1 MYDVSELR
9 PNGKET
15 AALILICVVV
25 LVAIFCAGYMLG
37 LRNSGKDVHDNGN
50 AAQHVR
56 EELGS
61 VESNIGAAG
70 SGIDNASAAAG
81 RIEERI
87 DAAQERVD
95 YLKST
100 AAESRRIIE
109 ECQSVLREVRAGG
122 EKDPAPH

>member
-1 MYDVSELR
+1 MYDIQLFR
-9 PNGKET
+9 PPNKET
-15 AALILICVVV
+15 AVAVLIGVIV
-25 LVAIFCAGYMLG
+25 LVGIFCAGYLLG
-37 LRNSGKDVHDNGN
+37 LRNAGKDIPDNGN
-50 AAQHVR
+50 AAQYVR

-61 VESNIGAAG
+61 VGSNIGAAG
-70 SGIDNASAAAG
+70 SGIDNAAAAAG

-87 DAAQERVD
+87 DDAQERVG
-95 YLKST
+95 YLKGT

>member
-15 AALILICVVV
+15 AVAILIGAAV
-25 LVAIFCAGYMLG
+25 LVAIFCIGYLLG
-37 LRNSGKDVHDNGN
+37 LRNAGTGVPDNGN
-50 AAQHVR
+50 AALHVR

-61 VESNIGAAG
+61 AGSAVGAAG
-70 SGIDNASAAAG
+70 SGIDKAAAAAG

-87 DAAQERVD
+87 DDAQERAG
-95 YLKST
+95 YLKGT
-100 AAESRRIIE
+100 AAESRRLVT

-122 EKDPAPH
+122 KKDPAAH